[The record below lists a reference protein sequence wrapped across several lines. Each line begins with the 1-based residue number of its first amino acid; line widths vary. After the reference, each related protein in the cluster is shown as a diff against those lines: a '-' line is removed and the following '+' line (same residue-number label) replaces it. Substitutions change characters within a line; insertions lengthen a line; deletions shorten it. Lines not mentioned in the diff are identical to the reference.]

1 MAAAKGL
8 VDKGAP
14 WKAGMKWPVVMAEGI
29 VLAVAGLLVWLA
41 PGFGARA
48 VLQVLGIILLAT
60 AALSAWR
67 LLRDQVAPGRIAT
80 VAFRAGVGLSVGLI
94 VVIGSLIAQ
103 DTDVATVAIAIIL
116 GIGLI
121 LYGLAAV
128 AAALIRREKGSR
140 FPVVSLVIAG
150 LTVVVGLLLV
160 LNGRGGV
167 DSLKGTFTWLG
178 ILLSWWVSPS
188 PGMPG
193 YCARA
198 TRPNRPSNRGR
209 AGPGRPAAVRRPG
222 PRSGV
227 RCWAGRPCWCG
238 LRGSDWTRRGCLGD
252 RRVGHDEVVEQQPGA
267 RGWGL

>member
-1 MAAAKGL
+1 MNETPGTSQPSGSPPPPTSTAPTQTAASGEEQALAAAKGL

-48 VLQVLGIILLAT
+48 VLEVLGIILLAT

-160 LNGRGGV
+160 LNGRGGI
-167 DSLKGTFTWLG
+167 DSLKGTFTLLG
-178 ILLSWWVSPS
+178 ILLLVV
-188 PGMPG
+188 GLALAG
-193 YCARA
+193 YAWMLRSRDQA
-198 TRPNRPSNRGR
+198 E
-209 AGPGRPAAVRRPG
+209 PA
-222 PRSGV
+222 
-227 RCWAGRPCWCG
+227 
-238 LRGSDWTRRGCLGD
+238 
-252 RRVGHDEVVEQQPGA
+252 E
-267 RGWGL
+267 